1 MFKDNLAALR
11 KLHGFSQDELADRI
25 GITRQTCPSMR
36 QEVPLVKD
44 TTPRPTL
51 TQYFTQTIYG

>member
-25 GITRQTCPSMR
+25 GITRQTMSKY
-36 QEVPLVKD
+36 ETGGSLS
-44 TTPRPTL
+44 
-51 TQYFTQTIYG
+51 